1 MEIIHESHKI
11 KSKEKLKEYYK
22 KWSNSYDNDVRSCQ
36 YNGPETITN
45 ILTQNYNIY
54 GSIILDIGCGTGLLG
69 DYLSKNKYQIMI
81 DGIDISPEM
90 IEIARKRKYYDDLR
104 IVDIFNVTTTQ
115 NKKYDYIVSAGMFTH
130 NHVGPSAVENIL
142 HFLERDGVLIFTVR
156 NSFAEQS
163 NFKEYIVDL
172 LTRGKIKKFTNIE
185 NQKYIDE
192 EKCSVY
198 TLFV

>member
-11 KSKEKLKEYYK
+11 KSKEKLREYYK
-22 KWSNSYDNDVRSCQ
+22 TWSNNYDNDVRSCQ

-45 ILTQNYNIY
+45 ILTKNYNIY
-54 GSIILDIGCGTGLLG
+54 GSSILDVGCGTGLLG
-69 DYLSKNKYQIMI
+69 DYLFKNKYQISI

-104 IVDIFNVTTTQ
+104 IVDIFNVTTSQ

-142 HFLERDGVLIFTVR
+142 HFLEIDGVLIFTVR

-163 NFKEYIVDL
+163 NFKAYIVDL
-172 LTRGKIKKFTNIE
+172 LTRKKIKKFTNIE
-185 NQKYIDE
+185 NQNYIDE
-192 EKCSVY
+192 EQCSVY

>member
-11 KSKEKLKEYYK
+11 KSKEKLREYYK
-22 KWSNSYDNDVRSCQ
+22 TWSNNYDNDVRSCQ

-45 ILTQNYNIY
+45 ILTKNYNIY
-54 GSIILDIGCGTGLLG
+54 GSSILDVGCGTGLLG
-69 DYLSKNKYQIMI
+69 DYLFKNKYQISI

-104 IVDIFNVTTTQ
+104 IVDIFNVTTSQ

-163 NFKEYIVDL
+163 NFKAYIVDL
-172 LTRGKIKKFTNIE
+172 LTRKKIKNFTNIE
-185 NQKYIDE
+185 NQNYIDE